1 MPNSRAACRWLIPS
15 TWQAR
20 RTRAY
25 RSTTFIPQAFRSP
38 LRRKARQRSNFA
50 PPQLDYPAA
59 SVRDFLSAVD
69 TRLCGAKSGVDIADF
84 VETNRGELA
93 EIVNLPDRDIPS
105 HDTFSR
111 LFRLLDPEQMEAAL
125 RRFAAAMRQGL
136 GLSAPAGTVA
146 VNGKRLRRGDER
158 GRASMPPLVVG
169 VWDAETRL
177 SI

>member
-1 MPNSRAACRWLIPS
+1 M
-15 TWQAR
+15 
-20 RTRAY
+20 
-25 RSTTFIPQAFRSP
+25 
-38 LRRKARQRSNFA
+38 
-50 PPQLDYPAA
+50 
-59 SVRDFLSAVD
+59 RDFLSAVD

-146 VNGKRLRRGDER
+146 MDGKEN
-158 GRASMPPLVVG
+158 VG
-169 VWDAETRL
+169 VTN
-177 SI
+177 